1 MVDTHLYLLRSCDV
15 GVLGRWRNILPHR
28 DIARLLSLVQ
38 LKENMNNPYLTVE
51 EINKAFHEVYLEEN
65 YNFLEED
72 LQNLADGFIMA
83 AMPAIVKTE
92 RDMCVKFVNSL
103 NTNVAR
109 ALGDYRE
116 NL

>member
-1 MVDTHLYLLRSCDV
+1 M
-15 GVLGRWRNILPHR
+15 
-28 DIARLLSLVQ
+28 
-38 LKENMNNPYLTVE
+38 NPYLDKEQIKETFRK
-51 EINKAFHEVYLEEN
+51 IYLEEN

-72 LQNLADGFIMA
+72 LEKLADGFIMA

-92 RDMCVKFVNSL
+92 RDMCIKFVNTL

-109 ALGDYRE
+109 ALGEYRE

>member
-1 MVDTHLYLLRSCDV
+1 M
-15 GVLGRWRNILPHR
+15 
-28 DIARLLSLVQ
+28 
-38 LKENMNNPYLTVE
+38 NPYLNTN
-51 EINKAFHEVYLEEN
+51 EIKEAFRKIYLEEN
-65 YNFLEED
+65 YDFLEED
-72 LQNLADGFIMA
+72 LVKLADGFIMA

-109 ALGDYRE
+109 ALGEYRE

>member
-1 MVDTHLYLLRSCDV
+1 M
-15 GVLGRWRNILPHR
+15 
-28 DIARLLSLVQ
+28 
-38 LKENMNNPYLTVE
+38 NPYLNPN
-51 EINKAFHEVYLEEN
+51 EIKEAFRKIYLEEN

-72 LQNLADGFIMA
+72 LVKLAEGFIMA

-92 RDMCVKFVNSL
+92 RDMCIKFVNTL

-109 ALGDYRE
+109 ALGEYRE

>member
-1 MVDTHLYLLRSCDV
+1 M
-15 GVLGRWRNILPHR
+15 
-28 DIARLLSLVQ
+28 
-38 LKENMNNPYLTVE
+38 NPYLDKDQIKE
-51 EINKAFHEVYLEEN
+51 AFRNLYLEET

-72 LQNLADGFIMA
+72 LEKLADGFIMA

-92 RDMCVKFVNSL
+92 RDMCIKFVNTL

-109 ALGDYRE
+109 ALGEYRE

>member
-1 MVDTHLYLLRSCDV
+1 M
-15 GVLGRWRNILPHR
+15 
-28 DIARLLSLVQ
+28 
-38 LKENMNNPYLTVE
+38 NPYLDKE
-51 EINKAFHEVYLEEN
+51 QIKEAFRKIYLEEN

-72 LQNLADGFIMA
+72 LEKLADGFIMA

-92 RDMCVKFVNSL
+92 RNMCIKFVNTL

-109 ALGDYRE
+109 ALGEYRE

>member
-1 MVDTHLYLLRSCDV
+1 M
-15 GVLGRWRNILPHR
+15 
-28 DIARLLSLVQ
+28 
-38 LKENMNNPYLTVE
+38 NPYLDKEQIKETFRN
-51 EINKAFHEVYLEEN
+51 IYLEEN

-72 LQNLADGFIMA
+72 LEKLADGFIMA

-92 RDMCVKFVNSL
+92 RDMCIKFVNTL

-109 ALGDYRE
+109 ALGEYRE

>member
-1 MVDTHLYLLRSCDV
+1 M
-15 GVLGRWRNILPHR
+15 
-28 DIARLLSLVQ
+28 
-38 LKENMNNPYLTVE
+38 NPYLDPNQIKE
-51 EINKAFHEVYLEEN
+51 AFRKIYLEET

-72 LQNLADGFIMA
+72 LEKLADGFIMA

-92 RDMCVKFVNSL
+92 RDMCIKFVNSL

-109 ALGDYRE
+109 ALGEYRE

>member
-1 MVDTHLYLLRSCDV
+1 M
-15 GVLGRWRNILPHR
+15 
-28 DIARLLSLVQ
+28 
-38 LKENMNNPYLTVE
+38 NPYLDKDQIKE
-51 EINKAFHEVYLEEN
+51 AFRKIYLEET

-72 LQNLADGFIMA
+72 LEKLADGFIMA

-92 RDMCVKFVNSL
+92 RDMCIKFVSSL

-109 ALGDYRE
+109 ALGEYRE

>member
-1 MVDTHLYLLRSCDV
+1 M
-15 GVLGRWRNILPHR
+15 
-28 DIARLLSLVQ
+28 
-38 LKENMNNPYLTVE
+38 NPYLDKE
-51 EINKAFHEVYLEEN
+51 QIKQAFRKIYLEET

-72 LQNLADGFIMA
+72 LEKLADGFIMA

-92 RDMCVKFVNSL
+92 RDMCIKFVNTL

-109 ALGDYRE
+109 ALGEYRE

>member
-1 MVDTHLYLLRSCDV
+1 MNPYIDKDQVKEAF
-15 GVLGRWRNILPHR
+15 RNI
-28 DIARLLSLVQ
+28 
-38 LKENMNNPYLTVE
+38 
-51 EINKAFHEVYLEEN
+51 YLEEN

-72 LQNLADGFIMA
+72 LVKLADTFIMA

-92 RDMCVKFVNSL
+92 RDMCIKFVNTL

-109 ALGDYRE
+109 ALGEYRE

>member
-1 MVDTHLYLLRSCDV
+1 M
-15 GVLGRWRNILPHR
+15 
-28 DIARLLSLVQ
+28 
-38 LKENMNNPYLTVE
+38 NPYLDKE
-51 EINKAFHEVYLEEN
+51 QIKEAFRNIYLEEN

-72 LQNLADGFIMA
+72 LVKLADGFIMA

-92 RDMCVKFVNSL
+92 RDMCIKFVNTL

-109 ALGDYRE
+109 ALGEYRE

>member
-1 MVDTHLYLLRSCDV
+1 M
-15 GVLGRWRNILPHR
+15 
-28 DIARLLSLVQ
+28 
-38 LKENMNNPYLTVE
+38 NPYLNPN
-51 EINKAFHEVYLEEN
+51 EIKEAFRKIYLDEN

-72 LQNLADGFIMA
+72 LQKLADGFIMA

-92 RDMCVKFVNSL
+92 RDMCIKFVNTL

-109 ALGDYRE
+109 ALGEYRE

>member
-1 MVDTHLYLLRSCDV
+1 M
-15 GVLGRWRNILPHR
+15 
-28 DIARLLSLVQ
+28 
-38 LKENMNNPYLTVE
+38 NPYLNSD
-51 EINKAFHEVYLEEN
+51 EIKEAFRKIYLEEN

-72 LQNLADGFIMA
+72 LVKLADGFIMA

-92 RDMCVKFVNSL
+92 RDMCIKFVNSL

-109 ALGDYRE
+109 ALGEYRE

>member
-1 MVDTHLYLLRSCDV
+1 MVV
-15 GVLGRWRNILPHR
+15 I
-28 DIARLLSLVQ
+28 
-38 LKENMNNPYLTVE
+38 MNPYLNTN
-51 EINKAFHEVYLEEN
+51 EIKEAFRKIYLEEN
-65 YNFLEED
+65 YDFLEED
-72 LQNLADGFIMA
+72 LIKLADGFIMA

-109 ALGDYRE
+109 ALGEYRE